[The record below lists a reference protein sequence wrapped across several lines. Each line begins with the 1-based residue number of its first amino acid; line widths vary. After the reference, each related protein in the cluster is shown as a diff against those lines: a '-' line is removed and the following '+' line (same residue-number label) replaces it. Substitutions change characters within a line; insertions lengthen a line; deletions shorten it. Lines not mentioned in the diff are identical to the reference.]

1 MPCLSELYTLFYPN
15 GIKVI
20 PENIYEILTPVALA
34 RGRQAPRF
42 YLGPLSRSHIKT
54 HIIMGDGIASRH
66 GIVLCTNSFYF
77 KDVVRLMNVLMIRY
91 RLECTI
97 HLKRG
102 QSQKVEYLI
111 YIREG
116 SMALLRSI
124 VIPYLHSSM
133 YYKLR
138 I

>member
-1 MPCLSELYTLFYPN
+1 
-15 GIKVI
+15 
-20 PENIYEILTPVALA
+20 
-34 RGRQAPRF
+34 
-42 YLGPLSRSHIKT
+42 
-54 HIIMGDGIASRH
+54 
-66 GIVLCTNSFYF
+66 
-77 KDVVRLMNVLMIRY
+77 MNVLMIRY

-97 HLKRG
+97 HLKTR

>member
-1 MPCLSELYTLFYPN
+1 MPCITELKILFYPKLSDKN
-15 GIKVI
+15 KVI
-20 PENIYEILTPVALA
+20 PANIYNLLTPLALA
-34 RGRQAPRF
+34 
-42 YLGPLSRSHIKT
+42 HIV
-54 HIIMGDGIASRH
+54 MGDGKAARH
-66 GIVLCTNSFYF
+66 GMVLCTNCFSV

-97 HLKRG
+97 HLKRR
-102 QSQKVEYLI
+102 QNQKVEHLI

-116 SMALLRSI
+116 SMPLLRSI
-124 VIPYLHSSM
+124 VTPYLHSSM

>member
-1 MPCLSELYTLFYPN
+1 M
-15 GIKVI
+15 VI
-20 PENIYEILTPVALA
+20 PENIYELLTPVALA
-34 RGRQAPRF
+34 
-42 YLGPLSRSHIKT
+42 HVIK
-54 HIIMGDGIASRH
+54 GDGIASRH
-66 GIVLCTNSFYF
+66 GIVLCTNYF
-77 KDVVRLMNVLMIRY
+77 SVKDVVRLMNVLMIRY

-102 QSQKVEYLI
+102 QSKKVEYLI

>member
-1 MPCLSELYTLFYPN
+1 
-15 GIKVI
+15 
-20 PENIYEILTPVALA
+20 
-34 RGRQAPRF
+34 
-42 YLGPLSRSHIKT
+42 
-54 HIIMGDGIASRH
+54 MGDGQASRH
-66 GIVLCTNSFYF
+66 DIVLCTNSFSV

-97 HLKRG
+97 HLKRR

-124 VIPYLHSSM
+124 VIPYLHSAM

-138 I
+138 T

>member
-1 MPCLSELYTLFYPN
+1 MACLNELHYLFYPA
-15 GIKVI
+15 GKKVV

-34 RGRQAPRF
+34 H
-42 YLGPLSRSHIKT
+42 L
-54 HIIMGDGIASRH
+54 IMGDGQASRH
-66 GIVLCTNSFYF
+66 GIVLCTNSFSVE
-77 KDVVRLMNVLMIRY
+77 DVVKLMNVLMIRY

-97 HLKRG
+97 HLKR
-102 QSQKVEYLI
+102 QNPKVEYLI

-116 SMALLRSI
+116 SMDLLRYI

>member
-1 MPCLSELYTLFYPN
+1 MPCITELKNLFYPD

-20 PENIYEILTPVALA
+20 PYNIYELLTPVALA
-34 RGRQAPRF
+34 H
-42 YLGPLSRSHIKT
+42 L
-54 HIIMGDGIASRH
+54 IMGDGQASRH
-66 GIVLCTNSFYF
+66 GIVLCTNSYSV
-77 KDVVRLMNVLMIRY
+77 KYVVRLMNVLIIRY

-97 HLKRG
+97 HLKK
-102 QSQKVEYLI
+102 QNQKVEYLI

-124 VIPYLHSSM
+124 VIPYLHSPM